1 MANIPDKNRHAFI
14 VAVISIALLIAP
26 AVHAAAAAPSTVTAI
41 DIGLQP
47 DAGMMQHS
55 KAANARL
62 LKSYPKGFAL
72 DASHLPHLTLL
83 QRYVY
88 AAHLRD
94 IYAAVDKVFGA
105 DNADT
110 MQLTAVKYSGEEW
123 GKTGLYA
130 TVIEVKRTPDL
141 LKLQRD
147 LLAAVA
153 PYTASS
159 GTSAAF
165 YTTQAEP
172 NINQPTL
179 DYVATYVPKASGTNF
194 FPHVTVGAT
203 TAAYFH
209 KMVTEPFNSFA
220 FQAAS
225 GSVYQL
231 GNDGTA
237 RKKLKEWSF
246 AIEGLP

>member
-1 MANIPDKNRHAFI
+1 MLNKNRHAF
-14 VAVISIALLIAP
+14 AVGVVSIALLIGQVA
-26 AVHAAAAAPSTVTAI
+26 HATAAAPSAVTAI

-47 DAGMMQHS
+47 DATMVQRAT
-55 KAANARL
+55 AANARL
-62 LKSYPKGFAL
+62 LKSYPKGFRL
-72 DASHLPHLTLL
+72 DASHWPHLTLL

-88 AAHLRD
+88 TAHLGD
-94 IYAAVDKVFGA
+94 IYTAVDKVFGA

-130 TVIEVKRTPDL
+130 TVIEVKPTPNL

-165 YTTQAEP
+165 YTTKAEP
-172 NINQPTL
+172 DINQPTL

-209 KMVTEPFNSFA
+209 KMVAEPFSSFA
-220 FQAAS
+220 FQAEAA
-225 GSVYQL
+225 SVYQL

>member
-1 MANIPDKNRHAFI
+1 MLNKNRYAI
-14 VAVISIALLIAP
+14 LVAVVLAAMFIAP
-26 AVHAAAAAPSTVTAI
+26 AANATAVAPSAVTAI

-47 DAGMMQHS
+47 DATMIQHAR
-55 KAANARL
+55 AANARL
-62 LKSYPKGFAL
+62 LQSFPKGFTL

-88 AAHLRD
+88 AAHLSD
-94 IYAAVDKVFGA
+94 VYAAADKVFAA

-110 MQLTAVKYSGEEW
+110 MQLTAVKYAGEAW

-130 TVIEVKRTPDL
+130 TVIEVKPTPNL

-172 NINQPTL
+172 DINQPTL
-179 DYVATYVPKASGTNF
+179 DYVAAYVPKASGANF
-194 FPHVTVGAT
+194 FPHVTVGVT
-203 TAAYFH
+203 TATYFH
-209 KMVTEPFNSFA
+209 KMVAEPFTSFA
-220 FQAAS
+220 FQASAA
-225 GSVYQL
+225 SVYQL
-231 GNDGTA
+231 GNNGTA
-237 RKKLKEWSF
+237 RKELKKWSF

>member
-1 MANIPDKNRHAFI
+1 MRKTSRYVVAIAVMALALFVAEAAHAT
-14 VAVISIALLIAP
+14 AV
-26 AVHAAAAAPSTVTAI
+26 APSTVTAI

-47 DAGMMQHS
+47 DATMIRHA

-62 LKSYPKGFAL
+62 LKSFPKGFTL
-72 DASHLPHLTLL
+72 DASHLPHLTMQ

-88 AAHLRD
+88 TSHLSEVYTAADR
-94 IYAAVDKVFGA
+94 VFGA

-110 MQLTAVKYSGEEW
+110 MQLTAVKYAGEAW
-123 GKTGLYA
+123 GQTGLYA
-130 TVIEVKRTPDL
+130 TVIEVKPTPNL

-147 LLAAVA
+147 LMAAVA
-153 PYTASS
+153 PYTAPS

-165 YTTQAEP
+165 YTTPADP

-203 TAAYFH
+203 TATYFQ
-209 KMVTEPFNSFA
+209 KMVAEPFNSFA
-220 FQAAS
+220 FQASAA
-225 GSVYQL
+225 SVYQL

-237 RKKLKEWSF
+237 RKELKRWSF